1 MSHIPYP
8 EEGEIDEETR
18 QALESLPPLNIVKM
32 FAGAPAAFRPLT
44 DLGQAVL
51 LHAELDAQL
60 RQVAVLTI
68 ARVTGSEYERV
79 QHENVALLVG
89 VHEEVI
95 EALRVGETG
104 PLSRDQEL
112 IARFAEDVAR
122 NVGAD
127 PGLTAQVLELLG
139 RRQTMELVVCCA
151 YYSAVAR
158 IIETCGV
165 QVEDEVPSASFTQA
179 DTDPGRW
186 GHLER
191 GSRW

>member
-8 EEGEIDEETR
+8 DENEIDDQTKR
-18 QALESLPPLNIVKM
+18 ILESLPPLNIVKM
-32 FAGAPAAFRPLT
+32 FAGAPAAFKPLT

-51 LHAELDAQL
+51 LHAELDARL
-60 RQVAVLTI
+60 RQVAVLTV

-79 QHENVALLVG
+79 QHENVAELVG
-89 VHEEVI
+89 LHEDAI
-95 EALRVGETG
+95 KALGAGETG
-104 PLSRDQEL
+104 PLTESQEL
-112 IARFAEDVAR
+112 VARYAEDIAL

-127 PGLTAQVLELLG
+127 PALTARLTDLLG
-139 RRQTMELVVCCA
+139 RQQTMELIVCCA

-165 QVEDEVPSASFTQA
+165 KVEDEVPSASFTAA

-186 GHLER
+186 GHLE
-191 GSRW
+191 GN